1 MFNMFKLAHFTFR
14 SHYFSFGPF
23 RARCDKILHMSER
36 PKEYWFKRKRYGWGW
51 VPATIE
57 GWLVVAAF
65 LVLLFLGSSLMKG
78 SNTAAAVVCWVLGG
92 GILIWANL
100 THGPAAKW
108 RWGWKPD
115 DDPEKDF

>member
-1 MFNMFKLAHFTFR
+1 MKEH
-14 SHYFSFGPF
+14 
-23 RARCDKILHMSER
+23 

-57 GWLVVAAF
+57 GWLVVGVFVVLIAF
-65 LVLLFLGSSLMKG
+65 GSSLMNG
-78 SNTAAAVVCWVLGG
+78 SNAAAGIACWVIGV
-92 GILIWANL
+92 GILIWA
-100 THGPAAKW
+100 TFTRSPAAKW